1 MTNTPLTHFMALFD
15 TQSEYDTRNIP
26 ITRVGISSLR
36 YPVTVVRPDG
46 TDFATVC
53 EASLTASLAARHR
66 GTHMSRFVEELHEA
80 RQTVHPAGVIAL
92 AKRLRTRLK
101 AEAATAELTI
111 PWFIEKQAP
120 VTGGAGFMDY
130 TVTWKASVNGRTPRL
145 HTAVRV
151 PLGTLCPC
159 SKAISDRGAHNQR
172 GHATV
177 TVETA
182 SPVWPDDLITRIEAA
197 ASCELY
203 SVLKR
208 PDEKYV
214 TERAYDR
221 PVFVEDIVRDI
232 AVNLRSLKGLRGHR
246 IEAVNLESIHSH
258 NACALVDTLEPLV

>member
-1 MTNTPLTHFMALFD
+1 MSALFD
-15 TQSEYDTRNIP
+15 TQSENDTRDIA
-26 ITRVGISSLR
+26 ITRAGVSGLR
-36 YPVTVVRPDG
+36 YPVTVVRPEGDV
-46 TDFATVC
+46 FSTVC
-53 EASLTASLAARHR
+53 EASLTASLAAAHR
-66 GTHMSRFVEELHEA
+66 GTHMSRFVEELHGA
-80 RQTVHPAGVIAL
+80 HQNVSPAGVIAL
-92 AKRLRTRLK
+92 ARRLRTRLK

-120 VTGGAGFMDY
+120 VTGGTGFMDY
-130 TVTWKASVNGRTPRL
+130 TVTWKAAAAAKSARL
-145 HTAVRV
+145 QTTVRV
-151 PLGTLCPC
+151 PMGTLCPC

-172 GHATV
+172 GYANV

-182 SPVWPDDLITRIEAA
+182 TPVWPDDLISRVEAA

-208 PDEKYV
+208 PDEKFV

-232 AVNLRSLKGLRGHR
+232 ALNLKSLKGLRGYR

-258 NACALVDTLEPLV
+258 NACALIDTLEPLT